1 MLQKVVTGTLSLA
14 VYTPHVVH
22 ATTMR
27 SYGSEECWGMVLCV
41 VSVRAAAALNRPD
54 DVLYTLVH
62 VVVRVVGTVA
72 IGNVEVTVG
81 RGWNC

>member
-1 MLQKVVTGTLSLA
+1 MLQKVVTGRLT
-14 VYTPHVVH
+14 VDVDTPHVVH

-27 SYGSEECWGMVLCV
+27 SYTEEECWGTVLCMV
-41 VSVRAAAALNRPD
+41 GACAVTALNRPD

-62 VVVRVVGTVA
+62 VVVKVVGTVV

-81 RGWNC
+81 RGWSC